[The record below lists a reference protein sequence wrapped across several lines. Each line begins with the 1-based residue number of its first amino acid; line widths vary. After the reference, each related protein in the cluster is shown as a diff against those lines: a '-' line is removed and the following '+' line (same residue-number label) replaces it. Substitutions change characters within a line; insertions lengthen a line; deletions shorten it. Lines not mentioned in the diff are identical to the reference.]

1 MVGSRAPT
9 QHPRELETGLTR
21 NIMKTLRFSMCALAL
36 VTTVIAAPALPADT
50 TRPVRII
57 VPFLGGELFDGVARI
72 VIKKLGVSAGL
83 PFVIENHPGDGSHFA
98 AELVAKAQPD
108 GYTLLFAP
116 IAHYAV
122 AASLPAKLHYDLL
135 ADFTP
140 VTLIA
145 NAPHVLVA
153 HPSLPVKSVAAVTA
167 VVKAGP
173 GQIKWAS
180 HGKTSLSHLEL
191 EMFRSLSGIKISSTP
206 LSDSGAALRE
216 LLVGNVDLLFD
227 GITATLPHI
236 KAGRLRAIAVA
247 GSKRSPALRELPT
260 VAEGGIRGFEAD
272 YWYGILAPE
281 GVDMSAIGRL
291 NDDFSKAVNAG
302 DVRESLM
309 SYGIETRSSTPAQ
322 LATIMRDEVAK
333 WAKVIKASEI
343 NSE

>member
-1 MVGSRAPT
+1 
-9 QHPRELETGLTR
+9 
-21 NIMKTLRFSMCALAL
+21 MKTLRLSICALAL
-36 VTTVIAAPALPADT
+36 LTTVIAAPALPADT

-72 VIKKLGVSAGL
+72 VITKLGESAGL
-83 PFVIENHPGDGSHFA
+83 PFVIENHPGDDGHFA

-116 IAHYAV
+116 IVHYAV
-122 AASLPAKLHYDLL
+122 GASLRIKLHYDLL

-145 NAPHVLVA
+145 NAPHVLLA
-153 HPSLPVKSVAAVTA
+153 HPSVPAKSIAAVLA
-167 VVKAGP
+167 SEKARP

-180 HGKTSLSHLEL
+180 HGKTSLSQLEL
-191 EMFRSLSGIKISSTP
+191 EMLRSLSGIKINSTP
-206 LSDSGAALRE
+206 LDDSGAALSE

-227 GITATLPHI
+227 SITATLPHI

-247 GSKRSPALRELPT
+247 GSKRSPALRESPT
-260 VAEGGIRGFEAD
+260 VAEAGIRGFEAD
-272 YWYGILAPE
+272 HWYGILAPE
-281 GVDMSAIGRL
+281 GVDMSAVGRL

-302 DVRESLM
+302 DVRERLM

-322 LATIMRDEVAK
+322 LARIMRDEVAK
-333 WAKVIKASEI
+333 WAKVLKASGL